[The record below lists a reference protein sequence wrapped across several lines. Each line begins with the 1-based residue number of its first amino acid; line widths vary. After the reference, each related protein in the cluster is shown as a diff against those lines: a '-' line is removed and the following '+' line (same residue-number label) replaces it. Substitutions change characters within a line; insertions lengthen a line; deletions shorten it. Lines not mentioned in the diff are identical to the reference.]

1 MADYWE
7 AQSILLSQSPS
18 AGTIGTCLNGQASMW
33 VLQMSSD
40 PHTTWQTL

>member
-7 AQSILLSQSPS
+7 AQSILSQSPS
-18 AGTIGTCLNGQASMW
+18 AGTIGTCLSGWAFMW
-33 VLQMSSD
+33 VLQTSSD